1 MRNDKFNNYFMNEIA
16 LKETVSAIFSSN
28 RGILAT
34 DATADTMDK
43 RMTASETAP
52 TPELRVKFREVLLT
66 TPGISEFIGGVILN
80 DEIIRAKTSGGENF
94 FDLLDK
100 QGIKVGIKL
109 DKKTHDMA
117 NFPGEKIAEGLD
129 GLRDRLKEYKD
140 MKVSFAKFRTVYL
153 INDTT
158 PSQAN
163 IESNSEVLARYAA
176 LCQEAGIVPIVEPEV
191 LMDGSH
197 AMERCMEVTTAVLR
211 NTFFYLNKH
220 KVSLAGMILKPNMVL
235 PGKDH
240 HSPLSDNEVAI
251 TTLEV
256 LKRAVPAEV
265 PVIAFLS
272 GGQEAKFA
280 TARINEMVKLGNV
293 PWQLSFSFERALE
306 GPALDIWKGLDSN
319 IESAQKEFFKRAKLN
334 SIARMGQYD
343 PSMES

>member
-1 MRNDKFNNYFMNEIA
+1 MNEA
-16 LKETVSAIFSSN
+16 VLKETVSAIFSSN

-34 DATADTMDK
+34 DATAETMDK

-52 TPELRVKFREVLLT
+52 TAELRIKFREVLLT

-80 DEIIRAKTSGGENF
+80 DEIIRAKTSGGEPF
-94 FDLLDK
+94 WELVDK
-100 QGIKVGIKL
+100 AGMKVGIKL

-129 GLRDRLKEYKD
+129 GLRDRLKEYKA
-140 MKVSFAKFRTVYL
+140 MKASFAKFRTVYL
-153 INDTT
+153 INETT

-176 LCQEAGIVPIVEPEV
+176 LCQEAEIVPIVEPEV

-235 PGKDH
+235 PGKDNQ
-240 HSPLSDNEVAI
+240 SSVSDSEVAI

-265 PVIAFLS
+265 GAVAFLS
-272 GGQEAKFA
+272 GGQKANTA
-280 TARINEMVKLGNV
+280 TARINEMVKVGNV
-293 PWQLSFSFERALE
+293 PWQISFSFERALE
-306 GPALDIWKGLDSN
+306 GPALDIWKGLDAN
-319 IESAQKEFFKRAKLN
+319 VDAAQKEFFKRAKLN
-334 SIARMGQYD
+334 SLARTGQY
-343 PSMES
+343 SGGMESE

>member
-1 MRNDKFNNYFMNEIA
+1 MNEIA

-140 MKVSFAKFRTVYL
+140 MKASFAKFRTVYL

-176 LCQEAGIVPIVEPEV
+176 LCQEAGIVPIVEPE
-191 LMDGSH
+191 
-197 AMERCMEVTTAVLR
+197 
-211 NTFFYLNKH
+211 
-220 KVSLAGMILKPNMVL
+220 ILKYIPGGFSDF
-235 PGKDH
+235 GKDILPKLVKEGKLFSSEH
-240 HSPLSDNEVAI
+240 KGYVFDI
-251 TTLEV
+251 GTLED
-256 LKRAVPAEV
+256 LEKARE
-265 PVIAFLS
+265 FL
-272 GGQEAKFA
+272 
-280 TARINEMVKLGNV
+280 RINN
-293 PWQLSFSFERALE
+293 
-306 GPALDIWKGLDSN
+306 
-319 IESAQKEFFKRAKLN
+319 
-334 SIARMGQYD
+334 
-343 PSMES
+343 